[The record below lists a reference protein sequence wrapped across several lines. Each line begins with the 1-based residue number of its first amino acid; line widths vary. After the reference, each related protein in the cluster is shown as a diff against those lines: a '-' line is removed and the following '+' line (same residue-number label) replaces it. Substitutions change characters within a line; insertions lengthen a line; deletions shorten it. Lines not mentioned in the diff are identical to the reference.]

1 MEIKEPTNHPLR
13 KGKALLLFDIDGTLT
28 ESRKVIKENMV
39 SCLKKA
45 ASFKEI
51 DIATVGGSDLP
62 KAQEQLQ
69 SAIDLLKFVFT
80 ENGLVYLDEKKE
92 LHKVDKI
99 STYLGYD
106 KLKEF
111 VNFCLKY
118 ICELDIPIK
127 TGTFLELRTGILNIS
142 PIGRNCTQEERDAF
156 VVYNKEH
163 HILEKFR
170 ETLVKNFSE
179 KFGLEISIGGQI
191 SFDVYP
197 IGWDKRYCLRFLEKL
212 YDNIIFFGDK
222 GYYGGNDYE
231 IITDDRITRG
241 VRVKNPEETI
251 EFIEKIIEEVHN
263 LK

>member
-1 MEIKEPTNHPLR
+1 METKEPTNHPLR
-13 KGKALLLFDIDGTLT
+13 KGKTLLLFDIDGTLT

-263 LK
+263 L

>member
-1 MEIKEPTNHPLR
+1 METKEPTNHPLR
-13 KGKALLLFDIDGTLT
+13 KGKTLLLFDIDGTLT

-39 SCLKKA
+39 NCLKKA

-69 SAIDLLKFVFT
+69 SAIDLLKFAFT

-127 TGTFLELRTGILNIS
+127 TGTFVELRTGILNIS

-251 EFIEKIIEEVHN
+251 KFIEKIIEEVHN
-263 LK
+263 L

>member
-13 KGKALLLFDIDGTLT
+13 KGKTLLLFDIDGTLT

-118 ICELDIPIK
+118 ISELDIPIK

-251 EFIEKIIEEVHN
+251 KFIEKIIEEVHN
-263 LK
+263 L

>member
-1 MEIKEPTNHPLR
+1 MGDKEPTNNPLK
-13 KGKALLLFDIDGTLT
+13 KGNTLLLFDIDGTLT
-28 ESRKVIKENMV
+28 EARKAIKENMV
-39 SCLKKA
+39 ECLKKV
-45 ASFKEI
+45 STYEDI

-62 KAQEQLQ
+62 KAKEQLK

-92 LHKVDKI
+92 LHKVNKI
-99 STYLGYD
+99 STFLGYD

-118 ICELDIPIK
+118 VAELDIPVK
-127 TGTFLELRTGILNIS
+127 TGTFVELRTGLINVS
-142 PIGRNCTQEERDAF
+142 PIGRNCSQEERDAF
-156 VVYNKEH
+156 VIYNKEH
-163 HILEKFR
+163 HVLEQFR
-170 ETLVKNFSE
+170 ETLIKNFAE

-197 IGWDKRYCLRFLEKL
+197 VGWDKRFCLQFIEKL

-222 GYYGGNDYE
+222 GYFGGNDYE
-231 IITDDRITRG
+231 IITNEKITKG
-241 VRVKNPEETI
+241 IRVKNPENTI
-251 EFIEKIIEEVHN
+251 ELINKIVEEIHN

>member
-13 KGKALLLFDIDGTLT
+13 KGKTLLLFDIDGTLT

-69 SAIDLLKFVFT
+69 SAIDLLKFAFT

-263 LK
+263 L

>member
-13 KGKALLLFDIDGTLT
+13 KGKTLLLFDIDGTLT

-51 DIATVGGSDLP
+51 DIATVGGSALP

-263 LK
+263 L

>member
-13 KGKALLLFDIDGTLT
+13 KGKTLLLFDIDGTLT

-179 KFGLEISIGGQI
+179 KFGLEMSIGGQI

>member
-1 MEIKEPTNHPLR
+1 METKEPTNHPLR
-13 KGKALLLFDIDGTLT
+13 KGKTLLLFDIDGTLT

-69 SAIDLLKFVFT
+69 SAIDLLKFAFT

-127 TGTFLELRTGILNIS
+127 TGTFVELRTGILNIS

-263 LK
+263 L